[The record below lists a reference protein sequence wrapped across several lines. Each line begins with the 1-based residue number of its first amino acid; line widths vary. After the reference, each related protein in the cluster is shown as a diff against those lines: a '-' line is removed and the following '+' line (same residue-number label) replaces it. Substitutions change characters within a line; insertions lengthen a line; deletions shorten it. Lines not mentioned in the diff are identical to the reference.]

1 MNLRKILIKD
11 QIKNNRYINMDKNCG
26 GKRRGRRSK
35 QRSDSLLEGISTDIG
50 MKVKKVMFSL
60 LFLISIVFYG
70 NKWVGEKPE
79 VNTTEEA
86 KAIWIG

>member
-1 MNLRKILIKD
+1 MRKILIKD
-11 QIKNNRYINMDKNCG
+11 QIKNNRYINIHKNCG

-35 QRSDSLLEGISTDIG
+35 QRNYSLLEGVSTDTE

-79 VNTTEEA
+79 V
-86 KAIWIG
+86 IGQRRQKQYG